1 MKKKMRMFALLL
13 AMLFAIGG
21 CGTST
26 TTDDTSAQTEVTTY
40 TYTETTVTYP
50 SREAEVPA
58 VVTMPD
64 TEDAVPLVVIC
75 HGHGGNRDEGLG
87 FPAVAQKLAEQGV
100 ASIRMDF
107 PGCGESTEA
116 FTDNVLTNMKA
127 DVVAAVEYATAE
139 LNIDP
144 AKVGIFGYSMGGRIA
159 LELLADDAY
168 DFAAVGLLA
177 PAADTEDMKNLFGG
191 AENWDKMKAEAATE
205 KGYADFTTIY
215 GQEQQLSAKWFED
228 LEATTK
234 DDLLAAAAENND
246 APALVI
252 YAVDDEA
259 VAPAVSQAAADALGA
274 QVITTPEDG
283 HGYGFYSDKTEVL
296 NTVTDGA
303 ANFFAESLK

>member
-1 MKKKMRMFALLL
+1 MKKRMRMFALLL
-13 AMLFAIGG
+13 TLLFAFGG

-26 TTDDTSAQTEVTTY
+26 TTDDTSAQTETTTY
-40 TYTETTVTYP
+40 TYTETTVAYT

-75 HGHGGNRDEGLG
+75 HGHGGNRDEATG
-87 FPAVAQKLAEQGV
+87 FPTIAQKLATQGV

-107 PGCGESTEA
+107 PGCGESTEP
-116 FTDNVLTNMKA
+116 FTANVLTNMKA
-127 DVVAAVEYATAE
+127 DVLAAVEYATTE
-139 LNIDP
+139 YNVDP
-144 AKVGIFGYSMGGRIA
+144 AKVGIFGYSMGGRIS

-205 KGYADFTTIY
+205 KGYADYTTIY

-228 LEATTK
+228 LEATTAE
-234 DDLLAAAAENND
+234 DLLAAAAENND
-246 APALVI
+246 APVLVI
-252 YAVDDEA
+252 YAEDDVA

-283 HGYGFYSDKTEVL
+283 HSYGFYSDKTEIL
-296 NTVTDGA
+296 ATVTDGA
-303 ANFFAESLK
+303 ANFFAENLK

>member
-1 MKKKMRMFALLL
+1 MKKKMRLIALVL
-13 AMLFAIGG
+13 AMLFAFGG
-21 CGTST
+21 CNTSQPA
-26 TTDDTSAQTEVTTY
+26 DDAAVESPTTY
-40 TYTETTVTYP
+40 TYTETVVSYP

-58 VVTMPD
+58 VITMPD
-64 TEDAVPLVVIC
+64 TEEAVPMVVLC

-87 FPAVAQKLAEQGV
+87 FPAVAQKLAELGV

-127 DVVAAVEYATAE
+127 DVVAAVEYATTE
-139 LNIDP
+139 YNVDP
-144 AKVGIFGYSMGGRIA
+144 ARVGIFGYSMGGRIS
-159 LELLADDAY
+159 LELLAEDAY

-191 AENWDKMKAEAATE
+191 TENWDKMKSEAATE

-215 GQEQQLSAKWFED
+215 GQEQQLSAKWFAD

-234 DDLLAAAAENND
+234 EDLLAVAAENND

-259 VAPAVSQAAADALGA
+259 VSPEVSQAAADALGA

-283 HGYGFYSDKTEVL
+283 HGYGFYSDKTEIL
-296 NTVTDGA
+296 TTVTDGA
-303 ANFFAESLK
+303 ANFFAENLK